1 MNDQQ
6 IIQQLKSGEQVKAFT
21 SLYKAFPMVK
31 SHIRKN
37 NGSSVEAEDIFQEA
51 LFILLKKIQEPNF
64 ELSSSL
70 STYVFG
76 ISKFL
81 WNNQLRKKKPGY
93 SPVLDMVDDEL
104 DFEFEELNN
113 EKINFAQKAL
123 ASISEKCKEILHFF
137 YIEKYSMKTI
147 AEKFGYTSEQNAK
160 TQKYKCLEK
169 ARQEF
174 EQMSNPIH
182 AIKQ

>member
-21 SLYKAFPMVK
+21 SLYKAFPLVK

-37 NGSSVEAEDIFQEA
+37 NGTSVEAEDIFQEA
-51 LFILLKKIQEPNF
+51 LFILLKKIQDPNF
-64 ELSSSL
+64 ELSSTL

-93 SPVLDMVDDEL
+93 SSVIEMAEDEM
-104 DFEFEELNN
+104 DFNFEEQNN
-113 EKINFAQKAL
+113 EKINLAQQAL

-169 ARQEF
+169 ARHEF